1 MYWEAWC
8 RLLESKVNISP
19 SLVLQIL
26 RSLYSQNIGNFE
38 QRSILE
44 RESELQFFGFSFTNK
59 DNIFQTFWPKLI
71 VIVNYRMSSS
81 VFFNK
86 TLHTKCQKRSH
97 FATAKKVC
105 GPSLHCLLYR
115 PNKALLWHWC
125 LPVNLADTCNTL
137 SVRIGNGREEL

>member
-26 RSLYSQNIGNFE
+26 RSLYAQNIGNFE
-38 QRSILE
+38 QRSNLGRE
-44 RESELQFFGFSFTNK
+44 RIAVFGFSFTNK
-59 DNIFQTFWPKLI
+59 DKHYAQNA
-71 VIVNYRMSSS
+71 
-81 VFFNK
+81 
-86 TLHTKCQKRSH
+86 RSH
-97 FATAKKVC
+97 FLKVKQVS

-115 PNKALLWHWC
+115 PNKALLWHTC

-137 SVRIGNGREEL
+137 SVRIGNGREELQFITSRMHDALETTAKKKLNMNESFC